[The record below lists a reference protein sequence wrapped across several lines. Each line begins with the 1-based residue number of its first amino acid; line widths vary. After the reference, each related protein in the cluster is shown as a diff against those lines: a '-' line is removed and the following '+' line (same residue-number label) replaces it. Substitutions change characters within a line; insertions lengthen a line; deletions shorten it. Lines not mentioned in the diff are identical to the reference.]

1 MSFVSP
7 EYFWLLL
14 FLVAGFIK
22 KDFRSLNLTSY
33 GYLLTFVFIVLALS
47 RPVIEQEPLKS
58 EELLSDV
65 IFGVDLS
72 YSMQAEDIKPSR
84 LGKAKD
90 ILSELVQ
97 VKQKSRFGVLGF
109 TTNAIILSPLTED
122 SELLLHL
129 FNALDEKLI
138 VTKGSDLF
146 SALKLARKMSHSKKV
161 SLVLLS
167 DGGDKLSYEE
177 EAKFAKESG
186 LIVNIF
192 MLGTEYGA
200 TLSTLN
206 GELLK
211 DEEGAIV
218 VSRANSAAS
227 QISKQSGGV
236 FTQDVATLL
245 DALERQSKRDYETET
260 TRVRNLE
267 LFYYFVFVAILLF
280 LVSVTTLKKFVI
292 PLLALFGFNANAAV
306 LDYYY
311 EKSAKE
317 AYVKEHYKEA
327 IEGYGKIDKNRAY
340 FNLACGYYKNGAYEK
355 ALAQF
360 ERVKSSDAK
369 FKSEVFYNCANCFVR
384 LKEFKKAKEAYL
396 KSLTL
401 YYTKEADENL
411 EYIKDVDEQK
421 SMNQENSKSQ
431 KKASNA
437 KAEPSGVKK
446 REGGSSNMQV
456 SAKSSSGAGEMG
468 KKTKSE
474 QMFNLN
480 GSKAKLSS
488 KQYELINKRGVDEKK
503 PW

>member
-14 FLVAGFIK
+14 FLVAGLIK

-177 EAKFAKESG
+177 EAKFAQESG
-186 LIVNIF
+186 LIVNIL

-280 LVSVTTLKKFVI
+280 LVSVTTL
-292 PLLALFGFNANAAV
+292 
-306 LDYYY
+306 
-311 EKSAKE
+311 
-317 AYVKEHYKEA
+317 
-327 IEGYGKIDKNRAY
+327 
-340 FNLACGYYKNGAYEK
+340 
-355 ALAQF
+355 
-360 ERVKSSDAK
+360 
-369 FKSEVFYNCANCFVR
+369 
-384 LKEFKKAKEAYL
+384 
-396 KSLTL
+396 
-401 YYTKEADENL
+401 
-411 EYIKDVDEQK
+411 
-421 SMNQENSKSQ
+421 
-431 KKASNA
+431 
-437 KAEPSGVKK
+437 
-446 REGGSSNMQV
+446 
-456 SAKSSSGAGEMG
+456 
-468 KKTKSE
+468 
-474 QMFNLN
+474 
-480 GSKAKLSS
+480 
-488 KQYELINKRGVDEKK
+488 
-503 PW
+503 